1 MLNCR
6 LGEWPMKYLGIP
18 ISNKRL
24 GVQAFADLGD
34 KMKKRLDP
42 WKCKHLS
49 FGSHQF
55 LLI

>member
-1 MLNCR
+1 
-6 LGEWPMKYLGIP
+6 MKYLGIP

-42 WKCKHLS
+42 WKWKHLS